1 MPARIRWSI
10 AVLTIAI
17 LAPALVESGAA
28 QDVPRPPEPGMAI
41 RFQGPGG
48 GTTEAFWVRQDSARA
63 WIIRRG
69 MASPDTTSVPL
80 ADLGRL
86 EGVIGTRSRAGRGA
100 VIGGGVGLALGAV
113 LMLAAGD
120 DGYFTGGEQLGGAI
134 LTGAVGAGLGAL
146 LGLINPAR
154 VWASL
159 QPDPSR

>member
-1 MPARIRWSI
+1 
-10 AVLTIAI
+10 
-17 LAPALVESGAA
+17 
-28 QDVPRPPEPGMAI
+28 
-41 RFQGPGG
+41 
-48 GTTEAFWVRQDSARA
+48 
-63 WIIRRG
+63 
-69 MASPDTTSVPL
+69 